1 MRTCWDQQTCKWKQL
16 SQCSSFRTFTF
27 KMMSCEQANC
37 FQLEIMECVKVDV
50 NLVIWVCVDKDKC
63 VSGYGYWTVRVGVG
77 LSLSER
83 LPTYLYQRESGPNV
97 VRNVENVLWVWD
109 RALVKAA
116 YVPPSQRIK
125 SERSS
130 KYGNCVNSCLE
141 VQSVCVDLLCGRE
154 KLYVCTCVDFL
165 LEGAKLY
172 GCEPFVW

>member
-16 SQCSSFRTFTF
+16 SQCSSFRTFTC

-37 FQLEIMECVKVDV
+37 LQLEIMECVNVDV
-50 NLVIWVCVDKDKC
+50 NLVIWVCVDEDKC

-77 LSLSER
+77 PSLSER

-116 YVPPSQRIK
+116 YVPPSQRIRF
-125 SERSS
+125 ERSS
-130 KYGNCVNSCLE
+130 KCG
-141 VQSVCVDLLCGRE
+141 VCELLFG
-154 KLYVCTCVDFL
+154 
-165 LEGAKLY
+165 GAKLY
-172 GCEPFVW
+172 GYESFVW